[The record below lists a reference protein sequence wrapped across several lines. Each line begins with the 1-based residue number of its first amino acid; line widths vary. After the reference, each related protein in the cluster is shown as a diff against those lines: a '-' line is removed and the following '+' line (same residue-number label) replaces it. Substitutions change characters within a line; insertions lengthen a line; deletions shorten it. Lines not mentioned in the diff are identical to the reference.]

1 MSCRRRAQCLFSRF
15 WESLACA
22 GSPEEYMFFSR
33 FTITALYMEVV
44 RASVS
49 VVLVPIRHVVLS
61 GCTDISFQSV
71 MNREVC
77 IRKE

>member
-1 MSCRRRAQCLFSRF
+1 
-15 WESLACA
+15 
-22 GSPEEYMFFSR
+22 MFFSR